1 MEASSE
7 LNVKAVTINQPA
19 GGKDFPERGGFNSLS
34 CTGTG
39 CESTSCP
46 LKVESQQS
54 WGPVAAFCQ
63 AISPCFSGL
72 QALAPKSSLS
82 LLPNSLCS
90 KPPFPFSSTSSCF
103 HFIYYSCFFSIPLN
117 PKPFSIP
124 WHNPPLVFPR
134 RLSVLYPQGS
144 VMKEEAPRPSC
155 SQLGREGGTQMLRGT
170 QKQGCA
176 QNKKKL
182 QLSSGCS
189 VRSERQLESW
199 HCHSCSPRPSPPPGI
214 TLLCLVLIFHQRS
227 SGRIQI
233 RLSIVSELG
242 DRREI

>member
-1 MEASSE
+1 MSSESRVTAVLGTCGCFLPGHLPVLQWASSFSSKIFP
-7 LNVKAVTINQPA
+7 LSAAKLLVFKAS
-19 GGKDFPERGGFNSLS
+19 FPIFLY
-34 CTGTG
+34 
-39 CESTSCP
+39 
-46 LKVESQQS
+46 V
-54 WGPVAAFCQ
+54 
-63 AISPCFSGL
+63 
-72 QALAPKSSLS
+72 
-82 LLPNSLCS
+82 LL
-90 KPPFPFSSTSSCF
+90 FPFQLLLLF
-103 HFIYYSCFFSIPLN
+103 FFSIPLN

-124 WHNPPLVFPR
+124 WHNPALVFSR

-144 VMKEEAPRPSC
+144 VVKEEAPRPSC

-199 HCHSCSPRPSPPPGI
+199 HCRSCSPRPSPPPGI
-214 TLLCLVLIFHQRS
+214 TLLCLALIFHQRS